1 MLCWCF
7 TSIAFTVRDVVVS
20 CSPSPGPDPGPGPGT
35 GPSPWPCPVIAC
47 VRPHPLGIGSC
58 KVKFIIRRVL
68 KLMVRSDIYRIYI
81 D

>member
-1 MLCWCF
+1 M
-7 TSIAFTVRDVVVS
+7 IRDVVVVGS

-58 KVKFIIRRVL
+58 KVRVIIRRVA
-68 KLMVRSDIYRIYI
+68 KLAQSIRYI
-81 D
+81 SQTYMD